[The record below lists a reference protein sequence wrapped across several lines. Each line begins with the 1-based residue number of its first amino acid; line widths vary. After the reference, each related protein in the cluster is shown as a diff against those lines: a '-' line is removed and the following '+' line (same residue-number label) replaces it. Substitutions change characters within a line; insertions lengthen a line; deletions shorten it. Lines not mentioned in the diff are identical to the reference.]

1 MGERIYLQ
9 IIEGR
14 LILIAIIECE
24 SLRISKQIVQFVVDT
39 GSSDSFLSELDVKR
53 LKIPIK
59 DKEVKN
65 EIDFGGSRFKQ
76 VSLPKINLYLLK
88 ENKETDLFKI
98 NLSALKTTKL
108 SEKKIQIAQTLSS
121 ILGIDFLK
129 EQKLSLHIILSENL
143 AYLES

>member
-76 VSLPKINLYLLK
+76 VSLPKINL
-88 ENKETDLFKI
+88 
-98 NLSALKTTKL
+98 SALKTTKL